1 MPSLYRTHLTSAPR
15 AVAVAAAVAA
25 DAASATFHL
34 VAPVQRASTV
44 RQHRDLLAQAAHVRR
59 RARLGA
65 LEPAEAGFG
74 ERGSA
79 HVGALSGNCAHLAAH
94 DGRRWS
100 RLLAPSSSA
109 LAAAATAS
117 RCWLPSNLASQL
129 GRRCSCFLAALAS
142 ALWFEKA

>member
-1 MPSLYRTHLTSAPR
+1 MPP
-15 AVAVAAAVAA
+15 
-25 DAASATFHL
+25 SATSL
-34 VAPVQRASTV
+34 VAPVHRASTV
-44 RQHRDLLAQAAHVRR
+44 GQVNDLLAQAARLHR

-65 LEPAEAGFG
+65 LEPADAGVG
-74 ERGSA
+74 ESEVTHAWYMWQGS
-79 HVGALSGNCAHLAAH
+79 CAHLAAH

-129 GRRCSCFLAALAS
+129 GRRWSCFLAALAS

>member
-1 MPSLYRTHLTSAPR
+1 MPSLYQNTHLRAARCRRRRRRSAER
-15 AVAVAAAVAA
+15 DV
-25 DAASATFHL
+25 HL
-34 VAPVQRASTV
+34 VAPVHRAAPV
-44 RQHRDLLAQAAHVRR
+44 RQHRDLLAQAAHLRR

-65 LEPAEAGFG
+65 LEPAEVSAG
-74 ERGSA
+74 EREAAQLGQYSGS
-79 HVGALSGNCAHLAAH
+79 CAHLAAH

>member
-1 MPSLYRTHLTSAPR
+1 MPSLYRTLTSSPR
-15 AVAVAAAVAA
+15 AVAVAVAAVAA
-25 DAASATFHL
+25 VRDVHL
-34 VAPVQRASTV
+34 VAPVHRAATV
-44 RQHRDLLAQAAHVRR
+44 RQHRDFLAQAARLHR
-59 RARLGA
+59 RARLGT
-65 LEPAEAGFG
+65 LEPAEAGVG
-74 ERGSA
+74 EQEDSLWVRCDS
-79 HVGALSGNCAHLAAH
+79 CTYLAAH

-129 GRRCSCFLAALAS
+129 GRRWSCFLAALAS